1 MAPMATARGNS
12 RFLMRTAVR
21 VGALIVAVLLVS
33 LAAVAAIDSAAPLLP
48 PPALTDPLP
57 TASPPPDMQVFQLP
71 TGRITHLR
79 AAFAYRGGSF
89 RDKREF
95 SMTAVLVCHPK
106 GDLLI
111 DTGFGRSIDTQV
123 RLLPL
128 PFRLI
133 TSYEKFTPA
142 ADQLRAAGYDVAGG
156 AGRRLSAILLTH
168 AHWDHVSGVDDFPGV
183 PVLVTTEE
191 QRFIGEGGAVTAL
204 ARSLHGMHLEAYS
217 FEGGPYL
224 GFPRN
229 HDVYGDGSIVVVPA
243 PGHTPGSVVV
253 FLALPGGRRYALVGD
268 LVWQLEGI
276 REREERPLLWRT
288 LADVDPA
295 AVRENILRMA
305 AVAERFPDL
314 GIVPAH
320 DPRGFAGMPTLA
332 AHALADGGAGAP
344 AE

>member
-1 MAPMATARGNS
+1 
-12 RFLMRTAVR
+12 MRIAVR
-21 VGALIVAVLLVS
+21 VGVLIVGALLVS
-33 LAAVAAIDSAAPLLP
+33 LVTVAAIDSASPLP
-48 PPALTDPLP
+48 SPPALTVPLP

-71 TGRITHLR
+71 TGRITDLR
-79 AAFAYRGGSF
+79 AAFTYRGGSF
-89 RDKREF
+89 RDMREF
-95 SMTAVLVCHPK
+95 PMTPVLVRHPK

-111 DTGFGRSIDTQV
+111 DAGFGRSIDTHV
-123 RLLPL
+123 GLLPL
-128 PFRLI
+128 ALRVM
-133 TSYEKFTPA
+133 TSYEKLTPA
-142 ADQLRAAGYDVAGG
+142 ADQLRAAGYDVAGAVG
-156 AGRRLSAILLTH
+156 AGRKLSAILLTH

-183 PVLVTTEE
+183 PVLVTAEE
-191 QRFIGEGGAVTAL
+191 QRFIGEGGDLTVV
-204 ARSLHGMHLEAYS
+204 ARSLHMHLETYS

-224 GFPRN
+224 GFPHS

-276 REREERPLLWRT
+276 REREERPLLWRI

-314 GIVPAH
+314 VIVPAH
-320 DPRGFAGMPTLA
+320 DPRGFVGMPALA
-332 AHALADGGAGAP
+332 GHALADGDAGRLRNSQGP
-344 AE
+344 